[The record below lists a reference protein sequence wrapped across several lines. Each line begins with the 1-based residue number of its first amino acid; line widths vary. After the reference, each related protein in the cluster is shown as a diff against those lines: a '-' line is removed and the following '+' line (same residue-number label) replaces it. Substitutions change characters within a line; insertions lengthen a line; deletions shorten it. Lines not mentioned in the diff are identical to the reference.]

1 MSTNYDYDYV
11 EIKFPASAEYV
22 GLIRLTLSGVFSR
35 AGANYDQIEDS
46 KIAVSEAVTNAVKH
60 AYKEGEKGDIT
71 IGFAI
76 YPDKIEIVVSDKG
89 QSFDY
94 EEVKSDLGPYEE
106 DENVDFLREGGL
118 GLFLIEALM
127 DEVFV
132 KKDSGV
138 TISMTKYMDESQV
151 HANGESITNG

>member
-1 MSTNYDYDYV
+1 MSVNYDYV
-11 EIKFPASAEYV
+11 EMKFPASAEYV

-35 AGANYDQIEDS
+35 AGASYDQIEDS

-60 AYKEGEKGDIT
+60 AYKDGEQGDIT

-76 YPDKIEIVVSDKG
+76 YPEKIEIVVSDKG
-89 QSFDY
+89 KSFNY
-94 EEVKSDLGPYEE
+94 EEVREDLGPYDK

-151 HANGESITNG
+151 RADGESITNG

>member
-1 MSTNYDYDYV
+1 MSVNYDYV
-11 EIKFPASAEYV
+11 EMKFPASAEYV

-35 AGANYDQIEDS
+35 AGASYDMIEDS

-60 AYKEGEKGDIT
+60 AYKDGEKGDIV

-76 YPDKIEIVVSDKG
+76 YPEKIEIVVSDKG
-89 QSFDY
+89 KSFNY
-94 EEVKSDLGPYEE
+94 EEVKGNLGPYDK

-151 HANGESITNG
+151 HADGESITNG